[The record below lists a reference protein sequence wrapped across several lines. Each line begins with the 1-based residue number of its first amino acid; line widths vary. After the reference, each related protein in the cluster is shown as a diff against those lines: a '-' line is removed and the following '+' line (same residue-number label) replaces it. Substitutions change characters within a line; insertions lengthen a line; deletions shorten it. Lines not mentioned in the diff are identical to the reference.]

1 MDRRWFVT
9 FNISIGIF
17 MSTVDA
23 SVVNISLPTIIQSLN
38 THLKAAAWVVMAYLI
53 VITGCL
59 LLMGRLSD
67 LFGQRKVYRWG
78 FLIFTVSSALCGFSP
93 SIYFLI
99 GSRMLQGIGSAAL
112 MVVGPA
118 ILTAAYPEEERG
130 EALGIAGAVVSAG
143 FLAGPILGGFL
154 VEHFG
159 WRSVFFINL
168 PIGAVGIFLCSKI
181 PERKIQLSKVKVD
194 ISGALLFFLFITFLF
209 LFLNQVGHGLGHFSL
224 VLLIL
229 SPICFALFVAVEIR
243 APSPLVDL
251 QLFKNRLFASSLGA
265 TFLSFWMAGAHS
277 FVVPFFLQN
286 ILQFPPTKVGILIFP
301 ISLTVMV
308 SAPLGGKISDL
319 VGVRLPATI
328 GLILTSLTVFS
339 FSFLKSGASEYA
351 ILWRQ
356 VLLGLGIGL
365 FNPANNSAIIG
376 SFSRE
381 RIGLATS
388 FVGLSRNLGLVVGVA
403 FAEMVIARA
412 SPAAALEKGGPSL
425 GSLQEVWRLV
435 LVMGLGAILLS
446 WSRESRPGFSK
457 HAKLADEKTYPK

>member
-67 LFGQRKVYRWG
+67 HLGQRRVYGWG
-78 FLIFTVSSALCGFSP
+78 FFVFTVSSALCGFSP

-118 ILTAAYPEEERG
+118 ILTTAYPEKERG

-143 FLAGPILGGFL
+143 FLAGPILGGIL

-168 PIGAVGIFLCSKI
+168 PIGAVGILLSSKI
-181 PERKIQLSKVKVD
+181 PENKISEDKVKID
-194 ISGALLFFLFITFLF
+194 FKGALLLFLFITFLF
-209 LFLNQVGHGLGHFSL
+209 LFLNQVGHGSKHLSLGLLALSL
-224 VLLIL
+224 A
-229 SPICFALFVAVEIR
+229 CFALFAAVEIR
-243 APSPLVDL
+243 GPSPLVDL
-251 QLFKNRLFASSLGA
+251 RLFKKNRLFTSSLGA
-265 TFLSFWMAGAHS
+265 TFLSFWVAGAHT
-277 FVVPFFLQN
+277 FVIPFFLQN
-286 ILQFPPTKVGILIFP
+286 VLQFPPTKVGILIFP

-308 SAPLGGKISDL
+308 CAPLGGRISDR
-319 VGVRLPATI
+319 VGVRLPATL

-339 FSFLKSGASEYA
+339 FSLLKGGASEYA

-356 VLLGLGIGL
+356 ILLGLGIGL

-376 SFSRE
+376 SFPRE
-381 RIGLATS
+381 RVGLASS
-388 FVGLSRNLGLVVGVA
+388 FLALSRNLGIVVGVA
-403 FAEMVIARA
+403 FAEMVIDLA
-412 SPAAALEKGGPSL
+412 SPVATLEKGGPSL
-425 GSLQEVWRLV
+425 GSIQEVWRLV
-435 LVMGLGAILLS
+435 LIMGLGAILLS
-446 WSRESRPGFSK
+446 WIRETRPGFSK
-457 HAKLADEKTYPK
+457 PR

>member
-53 VITGCL
+53 IITGSL

-67 LFGQRKVYRWG
+67 LFGQRRVYGLG
-78 FLIFTVSSALCGFSP
+78 FLIFTVSSALCGFS
-93 SIYFLI
+93 STIYFLI
-99 GSRMLQGIGSAAL
+99 GSRMLQGIGSSAL

-118 ILTAAYPEEERG
+118 ILTTAYPEEERG
-130 EALGIAGAVVSAG
+130 KALGIAGAVVSAG
-143 FLAGPILGGFL
+143 FLAGPVLGGFL

-181 PERKIQLSKVKVD
+181 PERKSLIGKVKVD
-194 ISGALLFFLFITFLF
+194 IGGALLFFLFVTLLF
-209 LFLNQVGHGLGHFSL
+209 LFLGQVGHGSKHFSL
-224 VLLIL
+224 GLLVLGL
-229 SPICFALFVAVEIR
+229 ICFALFVAVETR
-243 APSPLVDL
+243 SPSPLVDL
-251 QLFKNRLFASSLGA
+251 HLFKNRLFSSSLGA
-265 TFLSFWMAGAHS
+265 TFLSFWMGGAHS

-286 ILQFPPTKVGILIFP
+286 ILKFPPTKAGILIFP
-301 ISLTVMV
+301 IALTVMI
-308 SAPLGGKISDL
+308 SAPLGGRISDR

-328 GLILTSLTVFS
+328 GLVLVSLATFS
-339 FSFLKSGASEYA
+339 FSFLKSDASEYA

-356 VLLGLGIGL
+356 ILLGLGIGL

-376 SFSRE
+376 SFPRE
-381 RIGLATS
+381 RVGLATS
-388 FVGLSRNLGLVVGVA
+388 FLALSRNLGMVVGVA
-403 FAEMVIARA
+403 FAEMVIALA
-412 SPAAALEKGGPSL
+412 SPATALEKGSPSL
-425 GSLQEVWRLV
+425 GGIQEVWRLV
-435 LVMGLGAILLS
+435 LLMGLGAILLS

-457 HAKLADEKTYPK
+457 SRS